1 LSSQGYF
8 TDLIRRH
15 WKFIVIILVFQV
27 LTLFLITNEVK
38 GFPIPELEKS
48 YPIFILSFLAFVL
61 IMFIS
66 GSLFYRWS
74 KWGKHLNLSYHLS
87 WGISYLLFS
96 IVFVGLMLESFGF
109 EFANSQN
116 PEIFFI
122 FRQGMIFWAAGMWY
136 GFGEI
141 LFSVHQQKKLLQII
155 PALYIILISELWF
168 IYGLLIVSN
177 IEFTMYGFLFS
188 TFIPVSFT
196 IAYMWYV
203 FGFKRYILTGYSKRA
218 VFYLII
224 GFVWFGITY
233 AAWSPWHFA
242 DVQYVYAIWFGLFLI
257 ALTLMLIGFMM
268 LPYGQSQSE
277 TFPKFATYEMTIDK
291 SPVINKDNDDL
302 QHDRI
307 PKEYQKF
314 LEYTS
319 FISHELKNPLIT
331 VSGFLNLIT
340 KELKGKKENQKLTTY
355 LKRIENNNK
364 QALLLL
370 DDLAQLRK
378 FETHTIVMKPETYQ
392 FFEHVQETVNSFR
405 QEYKDITFEVDVPSD
420 INCFLDKSRIEQVI
434 KNIIINAKKYIAPT
448 EGIISIKGN
457 FVEKTQMITLT
468 FEDNGPGIPDSIK
481 DNLFQKYVSADT
493 VFGSKGSGIGLY
505 LSRLIVEHHGGKM
518 MGESSTKYDEGALF
532 EISLPQRIIDKTRF
546 QLLKLF

>member
-1 LSSQGYF
+1 
-8 TDLIRRH
+8 
-15 WKFIVIILVFQV
+15 
-27 LTLFLITNEVK
+27 
-38 GFPIPELEKS
+38 
-48 YPIFILSFLAFVL
+48 
-61 IMFIS
+61 
-66 GSLFYRWS
+66 
-74 KWGKHLNLSYHLS
+74 
-87 WGISYLLFS
+87 
-96 IVFVGLMLESFGF
+96 LMLESFGF

-155 PALYIILISELWF
+155 PALFIILISELWF
-168 IYGLLIVSN
+168 IFGLLIVSN

-188 TFIPVSFT
+188 IFIPVSFT

-224 GFVWFGITY
+224 GFVWLGITY

-242 DVQYVYAIWFGLFLI
+242 EVQYVYVIWFGLILI

-268 LPYGQSQSE
+268 LPYGQSQSS
-277 TFPKFATYEMTIDK
+277 TFPKFATYEMTI
-291 SPVINKDNDDL
+291 NKNPSNKKGENDL
-302 QHDRI
+302 QQNSL
-307 PKEYQKF
+307 PEEYQKF
-314 LEYTS
+314 LEYAS

-331 VSGFLNLIT
+331 VSGFLNLMT
-340 KELKGKKENQKLTTY
+340 KELKGKEEENKKLITY

-364 QALLLL
+364 QALYLL

-392 FFEHVQETVNSFR
+392 FFEHVQEIVNSFKH
-405 QEYKDITFEVDVPSD
+405 EYKDITFEVDVPSD
-420 INCFLDKSRIEQVI
+420 INCFLDKSRIEQVF
-434 KNIIINAKKYIAPT
+434 KNIIINAKKFIDPT
-448 EGIISIKGN
+448 QGIISIKGN
-457 FVEKTQMITLT
+457 FDEKTQIVTVII
-468 FEDNGPGIPDSIK
+468 EDNGPGIPDSIK
-481 DNLFQKYVSADT
+481 ENLFQKYVSADT
-493 VFGSKGSGIGLY
+493 VFGSRGSGIGLY

-518 MGESSTKYDEGALF
+518 VGKDSSKFDDGALF
-532 EISLPQRIIDKTRF
+532 EISLPQRIIDKAQF